1 MPVNQTKRLL
11 QISIA
16 TIAWLAVI
24 LQLYLQIINR
34 TTAVSEALIR
44 FFSYFTILTNIIV
57 AVCFTALALQKGKA
71 FNIFNNPGRLTAIT
85 VYILIVGLVYNLVLR
100 SLWQPQGLQ
109 LIVDNLLHSVTPLL
123 TLIYW
128 FVYTSTQN
136 INWKEPLAWMAY
148 PLFYLIYV
156 MIRGSF
162 SDFYPYFF
170 IDVSKLGYSKAFTNA
185 VYVTLGFLIVSYL
198 LIVLGKLRKVSTVA

>member
-1 MPVNQTKRLL
+1 MPVNQTKRYM
-11 QISIA
+11 QIGIA
-16 TIAWLAVI
+16 AIAWFAVI

-34 TTAVSEALIR
+34 KTEVGEALVR

-57 AVCFTALALQKGKA
+57 AVCFTSLSRQQGKGFHF
-71 FNIFNNPGRLTAIT
+71 FNKPGVITAVT
-85 VYILIVGLVYNLVLR
+85 VYIFIVGLVYNLVLR
-100 SLWQPQGLQ
+100 SLWAPQGLQ
-109 LIVDNLLHSVTPLL
+109 LLVDNLLHSVTPLL

-128 FVYTSTQN
+128 FAYTSTKETG
-136 INWKEPLAWMAY
+136 WKEPVAWMLY

-170 IDVSKLGYSKAFTNA
+170 IDVSKLGYATAFTNA
-185 VYVTLGFLIVSYL
+185 VYVTLGFLVVSYL
-198 LIVLGKLRKVSTVA
+198 LIAVGKLRKNQTTV

>member
-1 MPVNQTKRLL
+1 MPVNQTKRFL

-16 TIAWLAVI
+16 TIAWFAVI

-44 FFSYFTILTNIIV
+44 FFSYFTILTNIMV
-57 AVCFTALALQKGKA
+57 AVGFTSLARQKGRA
-71 FNIFNNPGRLTAIT
+71 FHFFSNPGILTAVT

-100 SLWQPQGLQ
+100 SLWDPQGLQ

-123 TLIYW
+123 TLAYW
-128 FVYTSTQN
+128 FTYTSTQK
-136 INWKEPLAWMAY
+136 INWKQPVAWMLY

-156 MIRGSF
+156 MARGSF

-170 IDVSKLGYSKAFTNA
+170 IDADKLGYSKAFTNA

-198 LIVLGKLRKVSTVA
+198 LVGLGKFRKSSTIA

>member
-1 MPVNQTKRLL
+1 MPNQTKRFI
-11 QISIA
+11 QIGIA
-16 TIAWLAVI
+16 AIAWFAVI

-34 TTAVSEALIR
+34 TTVVSEALIR

-57 AVCFTALALQKGKA
+57 AVCFTSLTWQKGKA
-71 FNIFNNPGRLTAIT
+71 FHFFNNPGRLTAVT

-109 LIVDNLLHSVTPLL
+109 LLADNLLHSVTPLF
-123 TLIYW
+123 TIIYW
-128 FVYTSTQN
+128 FVYASAQN
-136 INWKEPLAWMAY
+136 INWKEPVAWMLY

-170 IDVSKLGYSKAFTNA
+170 IDVSKLGYAKAFTNA
-185 VYVTLGFLIVSYL
+185 VYVTLAFLVVSYI
-198 LIVLGKLRKVSTVA
+198 LIMLGKFRKKQTA